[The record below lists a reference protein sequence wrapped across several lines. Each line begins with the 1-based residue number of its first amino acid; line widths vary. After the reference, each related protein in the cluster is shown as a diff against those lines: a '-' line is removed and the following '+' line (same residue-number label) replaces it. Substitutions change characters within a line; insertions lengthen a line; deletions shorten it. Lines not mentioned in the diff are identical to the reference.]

1 MSDIASR
8 PEYGLFCDV
17 VQKIVDVFAKHPN
30 IFEVVLYGSR
40 AKGDY
45 KPGSD
50 IDLTLK
56 GKGVT
61 LEQLNTISNELDDL
75 LLPYIF
81 DLSIFDHIKN
91 PDMLGH
97 IGRVGRIFYKREQA

>member
-1 MSDIASR
+1 MNDAASR
-8 PEYGLFCDV
+8 PEFGLFRDV
-17 VQKIVDVFAKHPN
+17 VQKIADVFAKHPN
-30 IFEVVLYGSR
+30 ILEVVLYGSR

-50 IDLTLK
+50 IDMTLK

-97 IGRVGRIFYKREQA
+97 IERAGRIFYKREQK